1 MPKKVKEMSALEV
14 GRLEAKGFYAVGG
27 VPGLHLQ
34 VTGPGARS
42 WVLRTKVGNRRPDI
56 GLGGFPGV
64 TLADARAAAR
74 KAKQSIW
81 EGVDPVEQRKTAR
94 ALLIAESAKR
104 VTFEWCA
111 SEYINAHKAGWRNAK
126 HGDQWT
132 NTMRDYVSPVIGKVV
147 VSEVSR
153 EHVVRILQPI
163 WLEKNQTAS
172 RIRGRIEA
180 ILDWAKA
187 HGYRGGDNPA
197 AWKGNLDTTLAK
209 PSKVQ
214 KVKSYPAVQ
223 VKKMGA
229 FMQALRAFDGVSA
242 KALEFVALTAARSGE
257 VRGMV
262 WGEVDRKAG
271 VWVIPAARM
280 KAEREH
286 RVPLSQQALALLDA
300 QGWGDAGAVV
310 FPGGKGQALSDMSL
324 TAVTRKL
331 AFKDKAGRVC
341 VPHGLRSTFRD
352 WAGEF
357 TNYPRELAEQALAQ
371 AIGDATEQAY
381 RRGDALDKRRVMMQ
395 AWAEFCDTVRSD
407 AQVGGGSVVS
417 LRAA

>member
-1 MPKKVKEMSALEV
+1 MPKKVKELSALEV
-14 GRLEAKGFYAVGG
+14 GRLTAQGFHAVGG
-27 VPGLHLQ
+27 IPGLHMRI
-34 VTGPGARS
+34 TDTGARG
-42 WVLRTKVGNRRPDI
+42 WVLRVMVGTKRRDI
-56 GLGGFPGV
+56 GLGGFPEV
-64 TLADARAAAR
+64 TLSDARAAAR
-74 KAKQSIW
+74 EAKQTIKGG
-81 EGVDPVEQRKTAR
+81 EDPVELRKAAR
-94 ALLIAESAKR
+94 ALLLAEAANR

-111 SEYINAHKAGWRNAK
+111 AEYIKAHRAGWKNAK
-126 HGDQWT
+126 HADQWA
-132 NTMRDYVSPVIGKVV
+132 NTLRDYAHPVIGKLAVAD
-147 VSEVSR
+147 VSR
-153 EHVVRILQPI
+153 ELVLRILQPI
-163 WLEKNQTAS
+163 WLEKNETAT
-172 RIRGRIEA
+172 RLRGRIEVV
-180 ILDWAKA
+180 LDWAKA
-187 HGYRGGDNPA
+187 AGYRTGDNPA
-197 AWKGNLDTTLAK
+197 AWKGNLSAALAK

-214 KVKSYPAVQ
+214 KVTSHPAVQ
-223 VKKMGA
+223 AHEMGT
-229 FMQALRAFDGVSA
+229 FMQALRLCEGVSP

-271 VWVIPAARM
+271 VWVIPAVRM

-357 TNYPRELAEQALAQ
+357 TNYPRELAEQALAH